1 MSNNL
6 LGNSN
11 FGVRGCPLGNTGLLI
26 LQYVFQKYMVFFMT
40 VVQGGGVFFE
50 MLEEQ

>member
-1 MSNNL
+1 MFNNL

-11 FGVRGCPLGNTGLLI
+11 FGARACPLGNTGLLI
-26 LQYVFQKYMVFFMT
+26 LQYVFQKYMVLFMN
-40 VVQGGGVFFE
+40 VVQGGGVFLE